1 MSKDNRPVVDESYKL
16 TNEYLQLKAEIADFE
31 MKDWRDT
38 VWSEEIIAKY
48 KVFYS
53 FPLFS
58 KIDMP
63 RAFIGQ
69 TFYNFKKFN
78 RTMEIVVEI
87 MEKDSWKWFLISG
100 KPGIGKSHLAIAC
113 MVKSMGESKKKSG
126 KYDTGESMFL
136 RLKENAGLEE
146 RVIEIYSSYDV
157 LVIDELE
164 AEKIT
169 AFNDNSVK
177 GFFQEI
183 IKRRS
188 DNKKQTIV
196 IGNKSEEIKKIIG
209 DNGFSRFEGGG
220 EILELSGDAWVDYRP
235 KKKVELNKDGNTPF

>member
-1 MSKDNRPVVDESYKL
+1 MSKDNKPVVDESYKA
-16 TNEYLQLKAEIADFE
+16 TNEYLQLKAELTAFE
-31 MKDWRDT
+31 IKDWRDM

-53 FPLFS
+53 FPIFS

-78 RTMEIVVEI
+78 RTMEIIVEI

-126 KYDTGESMFL
+126 KYDTGESIFL

-146 RVIEIYSSYDV
+146 RVIEIYSSFDV

-169 AFNDNSVK
+169 SFNDNAVK

-183 IKRRS
+183 LKRRS

-209 DNGFSRFEGGG
+209 DNGFSRFKGGG
-220 EILELSGDAWVDYRP
+220 EILDLIGDAWVDYRP
-235 KKKVELNKDGNTPF
+235 KIKKEANTADTPF

>member
-1 MSKDNRPVVDESYKL
+1 
-16 TNEYLQLKAEIADFE
+16 
-31 MKDWRDT
+31 
-38 VWSEEIIAKY
+38 
-48 KVFYS
+48 
-53 FPLFS
+53 
-58 KIDMP
+58 
-63 RAFIGQ
+63 
-69 TFYNFKKFN
+69 
-78 RTMEIVVEI
+78 MEIVVEI

-113 MVKSMGESKKKSG
+113 MVKSMGESKKERG
-126 KYDTGESMFL
+126 KYDTGESIFL

-146 RVIEIYSSYDV
+146 RVIDIYSTFDI

-169 AFNDNSVK
+169 AFNDNAVK

-196 IGNKSEEIKKIIG
+196 IGNKIEEIKKVIG
-209 DNGFSRFEGGG
+209 DNGFSRFNGGG
-220 EILELSGDAWVDYRP
+220 EILELNGDAWQDFRP
-235 KKKVELNKDGNTPF
+235 KKKQELNTNGDTPF

>member
-1 MSKDNRPVVDESYKL
+1 M
-16 TNEYLQLKAEIADFE
+16 QLRDEIAEFE
-31 MKDWRDT
+31 RKDWRDT
-38 VWSEEIIAKY
+38 VWTDEIIAKY
-48 KVFYS
+48 KTFYS
-53 FPLFS
+53 FRIFS

-69 TFYNFKKFN
+69 TFYNFKRFN

-113 MVKSMGESKKKSG
+113 MVKSMGESKKERG
-126 KYDTGESMFL
+126 KYDTGESIFL

-146 RVIEIYSSYDV
+146 RLIENYASYDV

-169 AFNDNSVK
+169 AFNDNAVK

-196 IGNKSEEIKKIIG
+196 IGNKIEEIKKVIG
-209 DNGFSRFEGGG
+209 DNGFSRFAGGG
-220 EILELSGDAWVDYRP
+220 EILELQGDAWVDYRP
-235 KKKVELNKDGNTPF
+235 KTKAVKSNGDTPF